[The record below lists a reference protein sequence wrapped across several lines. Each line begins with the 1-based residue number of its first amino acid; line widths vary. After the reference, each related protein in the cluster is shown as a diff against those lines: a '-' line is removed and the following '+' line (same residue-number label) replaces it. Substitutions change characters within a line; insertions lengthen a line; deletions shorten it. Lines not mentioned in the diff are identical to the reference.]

1 MDYVDFFKKDH
12 FAMDAGIEL
21 KEAKPGYAVA
31 CVNVVEKHLNAG
43 GVVQGGLLFTLADL
57 AIAAAANAHG
67 VLAFS
72 IQSDIRFLSSGYLN
86 DILTATATEILLHKT
101 VCHYRVEI
109 KNQLDVLIAVC
120 DGICYRKN
128 VTNGL

>member
-31 CVNVVEKHLNAG
+31 CVNVIEKHLNAG

-57 AIAAAANAHG
+57 AIAAAA
-67 VLAFS
+67 
-72 IQSDIRFLSSGYLN
+72 
-86 DILTATATEILLHKT
+86 ILLHKT

-109 KNQLDVLIAVC
+109 KNQSDVLIAVC

>member
-31 CVNVVEKHLNAG
+31 CVNVIEKHLNAG
-43 GVVQGGLLFTLADL
+43 GVVQGDFFY
-57 AIAAAANAHG
+57 
-67 VLAFS
+67 FS
-72 IQSDIRFLSSGYLN
+72 RFGYSCCSKCSWVTCFSDSVRYPLLSSGYLN

-109 KNQLDVLIAVC
+109 KNQSDVLIAVC

>member
-31 CVNVVEKHLNAG
+31 CVNVIEKHLNAG

-67 VLAFS
+67 LLAFS

-86 DILTATATEILLHKT
+86 DILTATATEIL
-101 VCHYRVEI
+101 
-109 KNQLDVLIAVC
+109 AVC

>member
-12 FAMDAGIEL
+12 FAMGAGIEL
-21 KEAKPGYAVA
+21 KEVTPGYAVA
-31 CVNVVEKHLNAG
+31 CVNVTEKHLNAG
-43 GVVQGGLLFTLADL
+43 RVVQGGLLFTLADL

-67 VLAFS
+67 LLAFS

-86 DILTATATEILLHKT
+86 DTLTATATEILLHRT

-109 KNQLDVLIAVC
+109 KNQSDVLVAIC
-120 DGICYRKN
+120 DGMCYRKN
-128 VTNGL
+128 ISNGL

>member
-12 FAMDAGIEL
+12 FAMGAGIEL
-21 KEAKPGYAVA
+21 KEVTPGYAVA
-31 CVNVVEKHLNAG
+31 CVNVTEKHLNAG

-67 VLAFS
+67 LLAFS

-86 DILTATATEILLHKT
+86 DTLTATATEIL
-101 VCHYRVEI
+101 YRVEI
-109 KNQLDVLIAVC
+109 KNQSDELVAIC
-120 DGICYRKN
+120 DGMCYRKN
-128 VTNGL
+128 ISNGL

>member
-31 CVNVVEKHLNAG
+31 CVNVIEKHLNAG

-67 VLAFS
+67 LLAFS
-72 IQSDIRFLSSGYLN
+72 ISVRYPLF
-86 DILTATATEILLHKT
+86 
-101 VCHYRVEI
+101 VEW
-109 KNQLDVLIAVC
+109 VFE
-120 DGICYRKN
+120 
-128 VTNGL
+128 

>member
-31 CVNVVEKHLNAG
+31 CVNVIEKHLNAG

-57 AIAAAANAHG
+57 AIAAAANVG
-67 VLAFS
+67 LLAFS
-72 IQSDIRFLSSGYLN
+72 IQSDIRFLSSGYLRYIDSN
-86 DILTATATEILLHKT
+86 SDRNSFA
-101 VCHYRVEI
+101 
-109 KNQLDVLIAVC
+109 
-120 DGICYRKN
+120 
-128 VTNGL
+128 